1 MSKRQSAPPVSARQ
15 RKSGTAIASAKPK
28 PRKRQAASRA
38 QAVEGEDSPEEKEV
52 IEGVD
57 ERLADST
64 ETLPELEREV
74 GIADWIDPETGE
86 PAEGQCPP
94 HLEAEYWP

>member
-1 MSKRQSAPPVSARQ
+1 MNKRQKSPAGKTSQ
-15 RKSGTAIASAKPK
+15 RKSEPSIASAKPK
-28 PRKRQAASRA
+28 PRRRPVAPSAETA
-38 QAVEGEDSPEEKEV
+38 EEADLPEEKEV

-94 HLEAEYWP
+94 HLEAE

>member
-1 MSKRQSAPPVSARQ
+1 MSKRPSTPPVSSRQ
-15 RKSGTAIASAKPK
+15 RKSGMAIASAKPK
-28 PRKRQAASRA
+28 PGKRRAAPPA
-38 QAVEGEDSPEEKEV
+38 QTGEGEGTPEEREV

-57 ERLADST
+57 ERMADST

-94 HLEAEYWP
+94 HLEAE

>member
-1 MSKRQSAPPVSARQ
+1 MNTRQKPPGGKISQ
-15 RKSGTAIASAKPK
+15 GKSGPSIPSAKPK
-28 PRKRQAASRA
+28 PRPRPVAPSAET
-38 QAVEGEDSPEEKEV
+38 VEEAELREDREI

-94 HLEAEYWP
+94 HLEAE